1 MVSRI
6 SFQPSC
12 RPDVD
17 QLSTQVATR
26 PWVRAEASVQWGA
39 GEQAGTGPK
48 RPGWVF
54 SALSPWSPPT
64 RQLTAW
70 EQNSPSS
77 TQSPR
82 PSEPTPSPLTAV
94 GHPPTPADIVLFN
107 FIVRKFKGT
116 PGSSHQVLRL
126 QDGFSSSLANEAG
139 AASSAQNLAG
149 YSGVTKGDCPWLTH
163 LSSEHFSRALHCS
176 FIRCGLLLSYQVL
189 DSVSEEARQQ
199 PPSRDALTPP
209 LPTQV
214 HSSVPWATDIQSADA
229 ASH

>member
-1 MVSRI
+1 MGLLSAFPMEPANQAAHGLGAKLPEFHAVPTALRSHT
-6 SFQPSC
+6 QPS
-12 RPDVD
+12 DG
-17 QLSTQVATR
+17 S
-26 PWVRAEASVQWGA
+26 
-39 GEQAGTGPK
+39 GP
-48 RPGWVF
+48 
-54 SALSPWSPPT
+54 PPQP
-64 RQLTAW
+64 QLT
-70 EQNSPSS
+70 SYC
-77 TQSPR
+77 
-82 PSEPTPSPLTAV
+82 L
-94 GHPPTPADIVLFN
+94 I

-126 QDGFSSSLANEAG
+126 QDSFSSSLANEAG

-189 DSVSEEARQQ
+189 DIVSEEARQQ

-214 HSSVPWATDIQSADA
+214 HSSVPWATDIRRADA